1 MNTNTEQKTVYILQ
15 KDLPDFKA
23 GTKYTRKKFFHFSGD
38 EVSYFP
44 NTKELDSTSVRG
56 IHKDYVENNPEW
68 FLPEQPKEWEIVA
81 RIDENAMTDI
91 PNANI
96 VKKGDIGWV
105 YAELRNYPIHS
116 VRRLSDGETFSVG
129 EETEYGV
136 ISHFKVLDDT
146 VNLEADVAASL
157 NKESNRGGMAVRF
170 HKNTL
175 VNRMIS
181 QILKLPPPTPKEETI
196 KVLEIKDGAYLNTD
210 KLRCGKYYTFILNH
224 PFPESKHEPIKKAIE
239 DILNGKKDE
248 RLVPYS
254 SYKMLF
260 DQNQQIMEE
269 LVVSQEKWYNIGK
282 GVALRN
288 SPDYKTYIQSI

>member
-129 EETEYGV
+129 EF
-136 ISHFKVLDDT
+136 IDD
-146 VNLEADVAASL
+146 
-157 NKESNRGGMAVRF
+157 G
-170 HKNTL
+170 
-175 VNRMIS
+175 
-181 QILKLPPPTPKEETI
+181 QILSFDNNERLGAIVCKTESEKRGHSRFMMNERVRKAPLPPPTPKEETV
-196 KVLEIKDGAYLNTD
+196 KVDEK
-210 KLRCGKYYTFILNH
+210 
-224 PFPESKHEPIKKAIE
+224 SKI
-239 DILNGKKDE
+239 
-248 RLVPYS
+248 
-254 SYKMLF
+254 
-260 DQNQQIMEE
+260 
-269 LVVSQEKWYNIGK
+269 VSQLDMYNMG
-282 GVALRN
+282 
-288 SPDYKTYIQSI
+288 YKDAIKYTDAIILETQRKAFEAAREYNTNPNTFYPKPIFEPRLTYPTFADYIQSLKK

>member
-1 MNTNTEQKTVYILQ
+1 MNTNTEQKTAYILQ

-68 FLPEQPKEWEIVA
+68 FLPEQPKEWEIEAYVFGGL
-81 RIDENAMTDI
+81 IYNKIEEG
-91 PNANI
+91 
-96 VKKGDIGWV
+96 KYCCKEDIGV
-105 YAELRNYPIHS
+105 YTFISECALNDATIHT

-181 QILKLPPPTPKEETI
+181 QILKLPPPTPKEETV
-196 KVLEIKDGAYLNTD
+196 KVDEK
-210 KLRCGKYYTFILNH
+210 
-224 PFPESKHEPIKKAIE
+224 SKI
-239 DILNGKKDE
+239 
-248 RLVPYS
+248 
-254 SYKMLF
+254 
-260 DQNQQIMEE
+260 
-269 LVVSQEKWYNIGK
+269 VSQLDMYNMG
-282 GVALRN
+282 
-288 SPDYKTYIQSI
+288 YKDAIKYTDAIILETQRKAFEAAREYNTNPNTFYPKPIFEPRLTYPTFADYIQSLKK

>member
-1 MNTNTEQKTVYILQ
+1 MNTNTEQKTAYILQ

-129 EETEYGV
+129 ENATYGR
-136 ISHFKVLDDT
+136 INGFEIREGEMGVL
-146 VNLEADVAASL
+146 
-157 NKESNRGGMAVRF
+157 F
-170 HKNTL
+170 HKL
-175 VNRMIS
+175 DPLQSLYQIS
-181 QILKLPPPTPKEETI
+181 KLPPPTPKEETI
-196 KVLEIKDGAYLNTD
+196 KVLSIKPGYLYGYVGSD
-210 KLRCGKYYTFILNH
+210 KPTSIEYNLELTSDIPKTKY
-224 PFPESKHEPIKKAIE
+224 EKIKKAIE
-239 DILNGKKDE
+239 LILN
-248 RLVPYS
+248 
-254 SYKMLF
+254 
-260 DQNQQIMEE
+260 N
-269 LVVSQEKWYNIGK
+269 
-282 GVALRN
+282 
-288 SPDYKTYIQSI
+288 